1 MICVLMRLAL
11 WDIDE
16 LYDFEL
22 DLAERINHVNETEHE
37 ERVRLMNKQI
47 PMLQDRG
54 EPSNKRRASG
64 SAPGD

>member
-1 MICVLMRLAL
+1 MHLAL

-22 DLAERINHVNETEHE
+22 DPAERINLVNEPEHE
-37 ERVRLMNKQI
+37 ERVCSMNKQI

-54 EPSNKRRASG
+54 EPLNKRRASG
-64 SAPGD
+64 SAPGE